1 MQIVDSQILCLRQYG
16 SEIKFFAK
24 KRDGDEFWKV
34 KKFQENWTM
43 IEGNVRNQ
51 LNNKVPFFI
60 LVRF

>member
-1 MQIVDSQILCLRQYG
+1 MQIADSQISCLRQCG
-16 SEIKFFAK
+16 SEISAQ

-34 KKFQENWTM
+34 NKFQENWTM